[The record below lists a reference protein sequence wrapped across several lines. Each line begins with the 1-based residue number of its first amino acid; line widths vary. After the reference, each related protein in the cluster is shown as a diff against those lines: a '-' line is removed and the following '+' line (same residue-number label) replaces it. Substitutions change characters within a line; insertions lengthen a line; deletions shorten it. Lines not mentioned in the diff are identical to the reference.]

1 MVYFAIISSGG
12 DLAKKIK
19 QAGTRGFSETQV
31 LEWFCQMLIAIKDI
45 HDKKIIHRD
54 IKSQNVFLTKSGLA
68 KIGDFGVSTQTNT
81 CANTIVGTPF
91 YLSPEIING
100 AKYDSKT
107 DIWSLG
113 VLLYELCCL
122 DYPFKVPNNSLA
134 ALALKVLKGKYSPLP
149 KTYSPEL
156 SKILAAMMNVNAKA
170 RPTVDQLMSRL
181 SINQA
186 ISL

>member
-1 MVYFAIISSGG
+1 MVHFAIISSGG

-19 QAGTRGFSETQV
+19 QAGSRGFSEEQI
-31 LEWFCQMLIAIKDI
+31 LEWFCQLLIAIKDI

-54 IKSQNVFLTKSGLA
+54 IKSQNVFLTKGGLV

-134 ALALKVLKGKYSPLP
+134 ALALKILKGKYSPLP
-149 KTYSPEL
+149 KTYSPD
-156 SKILAAMMNVNAKA
+156 LAKLLASMMNVNSKA
-170 RPTVDQLMSRL
+170 RPTIDQLMSRL
-181 SINQA
+181 IFDKTTN
-186 ISL
+186 